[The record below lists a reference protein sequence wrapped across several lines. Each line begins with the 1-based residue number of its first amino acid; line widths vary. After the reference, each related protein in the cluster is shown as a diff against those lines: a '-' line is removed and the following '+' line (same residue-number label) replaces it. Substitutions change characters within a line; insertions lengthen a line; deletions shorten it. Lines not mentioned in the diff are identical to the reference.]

1 MPIVI
6 SCPSCKAKLKAP
18 DNAVGKAVKCPGC
31 GTAIAVRAPAGAE
44 TPAPAPAAAKAPA
57 PRREEPADHMD
68 FDRDEAPRRGAGA
81 RKPVEED
88 EEAPRKPAAYLGVG
102 FDLDTDDL
110 VITDVYEGSPAEKA
124 GLEPDDVIV
133 RIDGE
138 KVKQRKDLAEV
149 LGSLKPGDKVEIE
162 VRRKKDIE
170 AMDVKLGKRPAD

>member
-31 GTAIAVRAPAGAE
+31 GTAIAVRAGAGAE
-44 TPAPAPAAAKAPA
+44 APAPAAKGPA
-57 PRREEPADHMD
+57 PRREAPTDDMD
-68 FDRDEAPRRGAGA
+68 FDRDEAPRRGGS
-81 RKPVEED
+81 RRPVEDDED
-88 EEAPRKPAAYLGVG
+88 DRPRKPAAYLGVG

-110 VITDVYEGSPAEKA
+110 VILDVYENSPAEKA

-133 RIDGE
+133 RVDGE

-149 LGSLKPGDKVEIE
+149 LGSLKPGDKVEID

-170 AMDVKLGKRPAD
+170 TVDVKLGKRPAD